1 MQRAA
6 TRRSAGTAT
15 GANAAVWLE
24 SRRRMSGEEPA
35 PGGQPLAAARRANE
49 ALLVAALAMFIG
61 AFVTTASNIAVPV
74 LEEDFPTASLST
86 ISWVVSAFNVTQ
98 VTFMLLGGRLADRWG
113 RRRVFLW
120 GMAIFAAGAAL
131 SAVAPAVGLVIAARV
146 VQAVGMAFV
155 LPSSLAAVLPLF
167 PMERHASVVSLW
179 SAMGIL
185 GSAIAPT
192 MAAGLLEVSSWRLV
206 FAVVIPFALVA
217 WWGGRARL
225 DPGRPASHRAA
236 LDLVGTIAGT
246 GAVGGLAL
254 VIVQGRHW
262 GWTSPAI
269 AALVVLTLACAGL
282 FVRRSLTHPE
292 PLLDLSL
299 LRVPSF
305 RVVTLS
311 ALLMATA
318 TAGTWFMYPLFM
330 TTVWGYSI
338 FEVGLAISPGAVA
351 MIPVTVL
358 AGRLADRRG
367 YRLPL
372 VAGAFIATGGVTWL
386 AWQLEPGASYV
397 VGFLPGTLGIGLGMG
412 LMLGP
417 ANSAA
422 LRDVA
427 ESKLGAANAAYN
439 TMRFLGSALGVAVVA
454 ALLGDGSGAE
464 RAAGLERAWWVLVG
478 IMLGSP
484 LLLWL
489 RYRDPARSPSPR
501 STPAVPART

>member
-1 MQRAA
+1 MWGEGRSGTADRAA
-6 TRRSAGTAT
+6 VAG
-15 GANAAVWLE
+15 
-24 SRRRMSGEEPA
+24 
-35 PGGQPLAAARRANE
+35 ARRANE
-49 ALLVAALAMFIG
+49 ALLVAAIAMFIG
-61 AFVTTASNIAVPV
+61 SFVTTASNIAIPV
-74 LEEDFPTASLST
+74 LERDFPGASLST

-113 RRRVFLW
+113 RRRVFLC
-120 GMAIFAAGAAL
+120 GMAVFAAGAAL
-131 SAVAPAVGLVIAARV
+131 SAAAPAVELVIAARV
-146 VQAVGMAFV
+146 VQAVGMAMV

-192 MAAGLLEVSSWRLV
+192 MAAGLLEISSWRLV
-206 FAVVIPFALVA
+206 FAVVIPFAALA
-217 WWGGRARL
+217 WWGGRVRL
-225 DPGRPASHRAA
+225 DPGQRPSRRRP
-236 LDLVGTIAGT
+236 LDVAGTIAGT

-254 VIVQGRHW
+254 AIVQGRHW

-269 AALVVLTLACAGL
+269 GAVAALALACGAL
-282 FVRRSLTHPE
+282 FVWRSFTHPE

-299 LRVPSF
+299 LRVRSF

-311 ALLMATA
+311 AGLMATA
-318 TAGTWFMYPLFM
+318 TSATWFMYPLFM

-338 FEVGLAISPGAVA
+338 FQVGLAISPGAIA

-358 AGRLADRRG
+358 AGRLADRSG

-372 VAGAFIATGGVTWL
+372 VAGALIATGGVTWL
-386 AWQLEPGASYV
+386 AWRLQPGASYI
-397 VGFLPGTLGIGLGMG
+397 VGFLPGTLTIGLGMG

-427 ESKLGAANAAYN
+427 EEKLGAANAAYN
-439 TMRFLGSALGVAVVA
+439 TLRYLGSALGVAIVA

-464 RAAGLERAWWVLVG
+464 RVDGLERAWWVLVA
-478 IMLGSP
+478 IMVSSP
-484 LLLWL
+484 LLLWS
-489 RYRDPARSPSPR
+489 RYRDPERSSSRYTPPPPILASPAMDRTPSNG
-501 STPAVPART
+501 AG

>member
-1 MQRAA
+1 MSAEQPSTAAQR
-6 TRRSAGTAT
+6 G
-15 GANAAVWLE
+15 
-24 SRRRMSGEEPA
+24 
-35 PGGQPLAAARRANE
+35 AAARRANE

-61 AFVTTASNIAVPV
+61 SFVTTASNIAVPV
-74 LEEDFPTASLST
+74 LERDFPTASLST
-86 ISWVVSAFNVTQ
+86 ISWVVSGFNVTQ

-120 GMAIFAAGAAL
+120 GMAVFAAGAGL
-131 SAVAPAVGLVIAARV
+131 SAVAPVVGLVVAARV
-146 VQAVGMAFV
+146 VQAIGMAMV

-167 PMERHASVVSLW
+167 PMGRHASVVSLW

-185 GSAIAPT
+185 GAAVAPT
-192 MAAGLLEVSSWRLV
+192 MAAGLLEISTWRLV
-206 FAVVIPFALVA
+206 FAVVIPFAALA

-225 DPGRPASHRAA
+225 DAGQPPSHRSP
-236 LDLVGTIAGT
+236 LDVAGAIAGT

-262 GWTSPAI
+262 GWASPAI
-269 AALVVLTLACAGL
+269 GAVAMVALACGA
-282 FVRRSLTHPE
+282 FFARRSLTHPE

-311 ALLMATA
+311 AGLMATA
-318 TAGTWFMYPLFM
+318 TSGTWFMYPLFM

-338 FEVGLAISPGAVA
+338 FQVGLAISPGAIA

-358 AGRLADRRG
+358 AGRLADRVG

-372 VAGAFIATGGVTWL
+372 VSGALIATAGVTWL
-386 AWQLEPGASYV
+386 AWQLNPGAGYV
-397 VGFLPGTLGIGLGMG
+397 LGFLPGTLTIGLGMG

-427 ESKLGAANAAYN
+427 EAKLGAANAAYN

-454 ALLGDGSGAE
+454 ALLGDSSGQE
-464 RAAGLERAWWVLVG
+464 RAAGLERAWWVLVV
-478 IMLGSP
+478 IMLASP

-489 RYRDPARSPSPR
+489 RYRDPERSPAGPSTPDHASRTRAGPSPSPDGA
-501 STPAVPART
+501 TVGPARPRTRSRPR